1 MFRTWGIDL
10 GRTLHRFPKF
20 CETWTIHS
28 LCRQRYYCIG
38 SSWGPRMYQL
48 PSFLLS
54 VTNDCSQGSD
64 LLTFS
69 NDVAGAYWTPDII
82 GNISTYPS
90 KGAFFHFNK
99 QAHSN
104 KQVSA
109 ACSMNMHEPPWK
121 PRIIS
126 LYWVGRNSKHRT
138 FLSSKNPCFNQH
150 AFHKFPRLSKALQSQ
165 LSGNTKRRPKS
176 TAASRVAVNSKNWPE
191 INEGIVGHFC
201 VTKNGY
207 WQKFMWIHHDS
218 TFHHREL
225 KEVFLF
231 NLRMIT
237 ICRITENCLITVDLN
252 ESLVILKFEGNHL
265 LFILENVRNNMEIME
280 KLVNPGRSW
289 MLIVGKN
296 TNAFLQDVIH
306 WVRMD

>member
-1 MFRTWGIDL
+1 MKWDAGNTPKNFCMFRTWGIRQ
-10 GRTLHRFPKF
+10 GRTLYRFPKF

-82 GNISTYPS
+82 SNISTCPS

-126 LYWVGRNSKHRT
+126 LYWVGRNS
-138 FLSSKNPCFNQH
+138 
-150 AFHKFPRLSKALQSQ
+150 
-165 LSGNTKRRPKS
+165 
-176 TAASRVAVNSKNWPE
+176 
-191 INEGIVGHFC
+191 
-201 VTKNGY
+201 
-207 WQKFMWIHHDS
+207 
-218 TFHHREL
+218 
-225 KEVFLF
+225 
-231 NLRMIT
+231 
-237 ICRITENCLITVDLN
+237 
-252 ESLVILKFEGNHL
+252 
-265 LFILENVRNNMEIME
+265 
-280 KLVNPGRSW
+280 
-289 MLIVGKN
+289 
-296 TNAFLQDVIH
+296 
-306 WVRMD
+306 